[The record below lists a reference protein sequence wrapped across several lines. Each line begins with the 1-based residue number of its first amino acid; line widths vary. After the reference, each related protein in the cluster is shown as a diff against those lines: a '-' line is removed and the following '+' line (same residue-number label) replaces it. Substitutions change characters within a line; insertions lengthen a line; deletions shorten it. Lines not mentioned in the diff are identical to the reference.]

1 MTPAHRRP
9 RRPIHAS
16 HQAGVILLI
25 VLVALVA
32 LLSAGIALVRSSDVG
47 LLQAGNLA
55 FQRDLHNQ
63 AERGI
68 KAALAQFDATGV
80 LASDAARNANQPA
93 INYSARRLATDARGM
108 PLALLSESQLGTV
121 GKADNDLVDKQN
133 AVKVRTVIDRL
144 CANAGAYSA
153 ATCTNFSPAIGKTP
167 GPVDSQDRGNLT
179 SAELPVYRISVRA
192 TGPRNTQ
199 VFLQTTLSR

>member
-1 MTPAHRRP
+1 MKPMQRRP
-9 RRPIHAS
+9 DRP
-16 HQAGVILLI
+16 HQASRQTGVILLI

-55 FQRDLHNQ
+55 FHRDLHNQ

-68 KAALAQFDATGV
+68 QAALAQFNTTGV
-80 LASDAARNANQPA
+80 LATEAARSANQPA
-93 INYSARRLATDARGM
+93 VNYSAQRLATDARGM
-108 PLALLSESQLGTV
+108 PLALLSESKLGTV
-121 GKADNDLVDKQN
+121 GKAGNDLIDKQN
-133 AVKVRTVIDRL
+133 AVTVRTVIDRL
-144 CANAGAYSA
+144 CAQVGAYSS
-153 ATCTNFSPAIGKTP
+153 ATCTNFAPAIGQAP

>member
-1 MTPAHRRP
+1 
-9 RRPIHAS
+9 
-16 HQAGVILLI
+16 

-68 KAALAQFDATGV
+68 KAALARFDTTGV
-80 LASDAARNANQPA
+80 LATEAARNANQPTV
-93 INYSARRLATDARGM
+93 NYSAQRLATDARGM
-108 PLALLSESQLGTV
+108 PLALLSDSKLSTV
-121 GKADNDLVDKQN
+121 GIADNDLIDKQN
-133 AVKVRTVIDRL
+133 AVRVRTVIDRL
-144 CANAGAYSA
+144 CASTGAYSST
-153 ATCTNFSPAIGKTP
+153 TCTNFSPAIGKAP

-179 SAELPVYRISVRA
+179 TAELPVYRISVRA